1 MIASFESVE
10 VQESADLNSMIVGQQ
25 TDHILGVG
33 EAEAVV
39 VAAVIAVVV
48 AVVVAA
54 VVEIEAVIVVE
65 APSVAVVDSQTAVD
79 RIDLGLQVE
88 LPYMGSED
96 LAEVDHI

>member
-33 EAEAVV
+33 VAEAVV
-39 VAAVIAVVV
+39 VAAVV
-48 AVVVAA
+48 AVVAA

-65 APSVAVVDSQTAVD
+65 APSVAVVDNQTAVD